1 MARCRSCPPVPE
13 EVRLAA
19 DLLGRRW
26 ALAVLYAC
34 HTGAARFNEVSA
46 AVGRVPPRTLALR
59 LSELEA
65 AGVLERQVIS
75 SRPPQVE
82 YRLTASGRQLAQLL
96 EGLRRWAD
104 GRRSGSVLGA

>member
-1 MARCRSCPPVPE
+1 MARRCRSCPPVPE
-13 EVRLAA
+13 EVRRAA

-46 AVGRVPPRTLALR
+46 AVGGVPPRTLAQR
-59 LSELEA
+59 LGELEE
-65 AGVLERQVIS
+65 AGILERRVIS

-82 YRLTASGRQLAQLL
+82 YRLTPDGRALARVV
-96 EGLRRWAD
+96 EGLSRWRPAA
-104 GRRSGSVLGA
+104 G